1 MKTIGSRAE
10 VFHGTAKKTSGGL
23 LKKNLKKNKRGRIVS
38 KKMSN
43 RAKKDKRLVKAGY
56 KTKKGK
62 FTLFP
67 KKKKGGSQGLIK
79 LIVKNVLEGKLE
91 INDINQELLKSFKTT
106 IGAEAARKY
115 FHTEINKY
123 SDEDNEDKREL
134 GSQLKEFIDNFYDI
148 STSKPEPKP
157 NSKPSTPPKPPTP
170 PTPPPETIKL
180 NNISANSKWWC
191 DDEDLKNISKKY
203 NVIFMVYE
211 EDRKTW
217 SLINAFELSNKLASS
232 PIIFLYYPK
241 ANNHYEYL
249 GFSTSCD
256 KANKVKTSKN
266 DPNIYGECVL
276 TAINKIEYTA
286 DMALGNIGRTLPRTV
301 GDGWCGWYAVQI
313 GLANL
318 KIHGFNI
325 SSVRSTDGRLFYN
338 QKATKSFIKTIREMR
353 SKKGGRKIIKR
364 KIYTG
369 SRGGRYYKRKGK
381 KIYI

>member
-91 INDINQELLKSFKTT
+91 INDINQDLLKSFKTT
-106 IGAEAARKY
+106 IGADAARKY

-123 SDEDNEDKREL
+123 SDEDNEDNEVKREL

-148 STSKPEPKP
+148 STSKPKPKP
-157 NSKPSTPPKPPTP
+157 ISTPP
-170 PTPPPETIKL
+170 PPEPIKL

-203 NVIFMVYE
+203 NVIFLVYE
-211 EDRKTW
+211 EYRETW
-217 SLINAFELSNKLASS
+217 SLINAFELKNKLASS
-232 PIIFLYYPK
+232 PIIFLHYPK
-241 ANNHYEYL
+241 GNNHYEYL
-249 GFSTSCD
+249 GFSSSCD
-256 KANKVKTSKN
+256 KANKVKTNRN
-266 DPNIYGECVL
+266 DPYIYGECDVI
-276 TAINKIEYTA
+276 TINGEEKSAVIVERE
-286 DMALGNIGRTLPRTV
+286 LGKTLPRTAA
-301 GDGWCGWYAVQI
+301 DGWCGWYSVQI

-318 KIHGFNI
+318 GIPGFNL
-325 SSVRSTDGRLFYN
+325 SLVGYTPDGRLFYEP
-338 QKATKSFIKTIREMR
+338 KATKSFIKTIREMR